1 MHYTMND
8 DRRGPRQVVLDVL
21 EERKCV
27 LCDGYNANREGQDT
41 KGDATLKR
49 GKMVTYGKRKV
60 RHGEESCKSV
70 EELAESCPFP
80 LASEKRGLRGKGV
93 V

>member
-27 LCDGYNANREGQDT
+27 LCDGITRIGRDKT
-41 KGDATLKR
+41 RKGTRL
-49 GKMVTYGKRKV
+49 
-60 RHGEESCKSV
+60 
-70 EELAESCPFP
+70 
-80 LASEKRGLRGKGV
+80 
-93 V
+93 